1 MIARAIP
8 SPNVFGAKGPH
19 CCNFTSTGRNL
30 RLAPFPFC
38 RDVPRRLI
46 FPRAMTTVMHIMFFL
61 RRPCSSFTIS
71 SLAASL
77 LFTAS
82 VPSAEARPPNQLVLA
97 TSADDPALRT
107 RLAGLSPSVKPEEA
121 RHVTYIAYTTGLE
134 LARKWEMGS
143 SPTMHSFLIN
153 IGVKK
158 GGYCHQFATELLL
171 RLETQRFKT
180 LEFHWA
186 ESDAGTDTEHNVI
199 AVTARGQPFEQ
210 GIMLDNWR
218 RSGRLLWGP
227 LNGDPDHTWQE
238 NKAAYASRIIRKPV
252 PADQTRRET
261 SSKKKTPHRA
271 KSRPKGNQ
279 P

>member
-1 MIARAIP
+1 
-8 SPNVFGAKGPH
+8 
-19 CCNFTSTGRNL
+19 
-30 RLAPFPFC
+30 
-38 RDVPRRLI
+38 
-46 FPRAMTTVMHIMFFL
+46 MFFQ
-61 RRPCSSFTIS
+61 RSPCSSFTIS
-71 SLAASL
+71 ALAASL
-77 LFTAS
+77 IFAA
-82 VPSAEARPPNQLVLA
+82 SAEARPPNQLVLA
-97 TSADDPALRT
+97 TSAEDPALRA

-121 RHVTYIAYTTGLE
+121 RRVAYIAYTTGLE

-171 RLETQRFKT
+171 RLEAQRLKT

-199 AVTARGQPFEQ
+199 AVTARGQSFEQ

-238 NKAAYASRIIRKPV
+238 NKAAYASRIIRRPV
-252 PADQTRRET
+252 RADHTKRET
-261 SSKKKTPHRA
+261 NPKKKTHHRA
-271 KSRPKGNQ
+271 KTRPNGNQ